1 MPRMLLKQRQA
12 AGDSVS
18 GIQDMEERE
27 RKAARRVS
35 PSGAYGTPCDEG
47 LSGTPDLNR
56 YYETGELPE
65 DPLQRKAFLLLIEN
79 GEI

>member
-1 MPRMLLKQRQA
+1 MKNLLSLSLSSA
-12 AGDSVS
+12 
-18 GIQDMEERE
+18 IQDMEERK

-35 PSGAYGTPCDEG
+35 PSGAYGALCDEG